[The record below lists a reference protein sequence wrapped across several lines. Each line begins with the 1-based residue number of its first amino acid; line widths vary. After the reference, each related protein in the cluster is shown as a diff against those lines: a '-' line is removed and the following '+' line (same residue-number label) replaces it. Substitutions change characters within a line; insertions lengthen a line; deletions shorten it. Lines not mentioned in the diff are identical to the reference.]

1 LAKEMSE
8 KTLDELAV
16 DMYTREDALPH
27 LMAKA
32 EVTRRLTVAQL
43 DAAKATI
50 ETANFTKQ
58 NAQYMLASVI
68 VALLSA
74 LAAATSAYFAYLT
87 TLPRGN

>member
-1 LAKEMSE
+1 MSE

-50 ETANFTKQ
+50 ETRKLHKAKCSIHARIGDCRAAVGTSGGDVSIFC
-58 NAQYMLASVI
+58 
-68 VALLSA
+68 LLDHVVENN
-74 LAAATSAYFAYLT
+74 
-87 TLPRGN
+87 RG